1 MAEFIVEVT
10 EVRVMPFAG
19 YKNKYVN
26 EIGTVEKAM
35 VVQNHGHK
43 IGVRLNSRTNGASKY
58 GLFWFD
64 ADKLEVIENY
74 ESEEERIMLKGF
86 KVAGISFLEG
96 SNTDKVY
103 SYALY
108 GDEIKVDDIVVV
120 QSGHHGLGVGK
131 VVCINDESAADSV
144 QCSRE
149 VIAKVDFTAF
159 NERKAKEEKLIKLKR
174 EMDKKVKELQH
185 FAIYEMLAKEDPALK
200 EMLDEFKSLSE

>member
-10 EVRVMPFAG
+10 EVRVAPFAG

-43 IGVRLNSRTNGASKY
+43 IGVRLNNHTNGASKY

-64 ADKLEVIENY
+64 ADRLEIIENY

-96 SNTDKVY
+96 TNTDKVY

-108 GDEIKVDDIVVV
+108 DDEIKVDDIVVV

-159 NERKAKEEKLIKLKR
+159 NERKAKEEKLITLKR